1 MTRNWCNQ
9 NARVCDVCNTGVHD
23 TSAVIS
29 VYEIKIG
36 RLNALS
42 IFHHKKY
49 VYMFMNNSLGQF
61 RANTNYDHINIGKIG
76 SVSGKIR
83 HF

>member
-1 MTRNWCNQ
+1 M
-9 NARVCDVCNTGVHD
+9 HD
-23 TSAVIS
+23 TSAIIS

-42 IFHHKKY
+42 IFHHKN
-49 VYMFMNNSLGQF
+49 MFMNISLGQF
-61 RANTNYDHINIGKIG
+61 RANTYYDYINIGKIG
-76 SVSGKIR
+76 SVSGKLR